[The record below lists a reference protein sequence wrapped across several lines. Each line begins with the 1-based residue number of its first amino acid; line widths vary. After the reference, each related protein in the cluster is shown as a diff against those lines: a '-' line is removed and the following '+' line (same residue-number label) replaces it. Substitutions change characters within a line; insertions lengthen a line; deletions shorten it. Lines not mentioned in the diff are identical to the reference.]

1 MRGPLD
7 LKKREK
13 LVQILIHLEFID
25 IFSKGQRYVPSKIAI
40 FLVHKTAC
48 NNFVS
53 HFVLLLFNF
62 LIFNAQLTK
71 RQVLVNLL

>member
-40 FLVHKTAC
+40 FLVHKIPVNA
-48 NNFVS
+48 NNCATRKRFRIS
-53 HFVLLLFNF
+53 LLEHHKDDH
-62 LIFNAQLTK
+62 A
-71 RQVLVNLL
+71 